1 MTINQFISFRKAI
14 KNKLKNSQIT
24 VAYNG
29 LEALNLIK
37 NNQYDIVLM
46 DVVMPIMDGI
56 TATNHVRNLT
66 DENKKNIQYCFNCQC
81 WRKRTIR
88 MLKC

>member
-1 MTINQFISFRKAI
+1 
-14 KNKLKNSQIT
+14 L

-29 LEALNLIK
+29 LEALNLK

-66 DENKKNIQYCFNCQC
+66 DEK
-81 WRKRTIR
+81 KRTFQ
-88 MLKC
+88 LLL